1 MLVMNYNERELL
13 QDISEG
19 DEKAF
24 AGLFNHY
31 YPLIRPFVW
40 KFTQSARD
48 TEEILQETFIKIWLH
63 RTKITEINNIR
74 AWVFTIASRE
84 CLYTLRKNLHYRQKM
99 AILQRDSLAEVP
111 EETPADLAHVA
122 EISRIVQKAVNQMP
136 VQRKRIY
143 QMSRD
148 EGMKPGEIAEAL
160 SLSVSTVKNVLT
172 TSLKY
177 IRDRLAAAGHFFL
190 LVGLLLFLLP

>member
-1 MLVMNYNERELL
+1 L
-13 QDISEG
+13 QGISDG

-24 AGLFNHY
+24 AILFNHY

-63 RTKITEINNIR
+63 RYKMTEIGHLR
-74 AWVFTIASRE
+74 AWIFKIASRE
-84 CLYTLRKNLHYRQKM
+84 CLYILRKNLHYRQKM
-99 AILQRDSLAEVP
+99 AALQQESGIVNL
-111 EETPADLAHVA
+111 EETPAELVQVA
-122 EISRIVQKAVNQMP
+122 EISRIVQKAVAQMP

-160 SLSVSTVKNVLT
+160 SLSVSTVKNVLS

-177 IRDRLAAAGHFFL
+177 IRDRLVAAGHFFL
-190 LVGLLLFLLP
+190 LVCLLLTRY

>member
-1 MLVMNYNERELL
+1 M
-13 QDISEG
+13 QGISDG
-19 DEKAF
+19 DERAF
-24 AGLFNHY
+24 ATLFNHY
-31 YPLIRPFVW
+31 YCLVRPFVW
-40 KFTQSARD
+40 KFTQSPRD

-63 RTKITEINNIR
+63 RYKITEIENLR
-74 AWVFTIASRE
+74 AWIFKIASRE

-99 AILQRDSLAEVP
+99 SALQMGIPAEAL
-111 EETPADLAHVA
+111 EETPADLVQTA
-122 EISRIVQKAVNQMP
+122 EISRIVQKAVDQMP

-160 SLSVSTVKNVLT
+160 SLSVSTVKNVLS

-177 IRDRLAAAGHFFL
+177 IRDRLAAAGHIFL
-190 LVGLLLFLLP
+190 LFCYLFIRF

>member
-1 MLVMNYNERELL
+1 MYDNERKLL
-13 QDISEG
+13 QKVSEG

-24 AGLFNHY
+24 ALLFNHY
-31 YPLIRPFVW
+31 YPQIRPFVW

-48 TEEILQETFIKIWLH
+48 SEEILQETFIKVWLH
-63 RTKITEINNIR
+63 RQKLLEIENLR
-74 AWVFTIASRE
+74 AWIFKIASRE
-84 CLYTLRKNLHYRQKM
+84 CLYTLRKNLHYRQTM
-99 AILQRDSLAEVP
+99 ANLQTVSITGLA
-111 EETPADLAHVA
+111 EETPADLTHAA

-148 EGMKPGEIAEAL
+148 EGMKPGEIAETL
-160 SLSVSTVKNVLT
+160 SLSVSTVKNVLS

-177 IRDRLAAAGHFFL
+177 IKDRLAAAGH
-190 LVGLLLFLLP
+190 LFLLAGMLLPACC

>member
-1 MLVMNYNERELL
+1 L
-13 QDISEG
+13 QGISDG

-24 AGLFNHY
+24 AILFNHY

-40 KFTQSARD
+40 KFTQSARE
-48 TEEILQETFIKIWLH
+48 TEEILQEIFIKIWLH
-63 RTKITEINNIR
+63 RYKITEIEHLR
-74 AWVFTIASRE
+74 AWIFKIASRE

-99 AILQRDSLAEVP
+99 AALQQIGSINTPDD
-111 EETPADLAHVA
+111 TPAELTHAA
-122 EISRIVQKAVNQMP
+122 EISRIVQRAVDQMP

-177 IRDRLAAAGHFFL
+177 IKDRLAAAGHIFL
-190 LVGLLLFLLP
+190 LICSLFVRF

>member
-1 MLVMNYNERELL
+1 MNCNEKELL
-13 QDISEG
+13 LRISEG
-19 DEKAF
+19 DEQAF
-24 AGLFNHY
+24 AVLFNYY

-63 RTKITEINNIR
+63 RNKVVEIKNLR
-74 AWVFTIASRE
+74 AWIFTIASRE
-84 CLYTLRKNLHYRQKM
+84 CLYTLRKNLYYRQKM
-99 AILQRDSLAEVP
+99 ASLQHEGLVKAS
-111 EETPADLAHVA
+111 EETPADLVHVA
-122 EISRIVQKAVNQMP
+122 EISRIVQKAVDQMP

-177 IRDRLAAAGHFFL
+177 IKERLAAAGHIFL
-190 LVGLLLFLLP
+190 LFCLLFTRL